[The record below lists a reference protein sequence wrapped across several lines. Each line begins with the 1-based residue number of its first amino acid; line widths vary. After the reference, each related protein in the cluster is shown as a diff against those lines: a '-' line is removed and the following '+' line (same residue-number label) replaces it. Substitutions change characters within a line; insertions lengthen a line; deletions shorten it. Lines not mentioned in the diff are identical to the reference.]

1 MPKNKKPSG
10 FQPIEYTPGVQNRPA
25 VSEVGTSTPAPKPV
39 KAQSA
44 PTKPQ
49 TAADLKKEN

>member
-1 MPKNKKPSG
+1 MPKSKKPQG

-25 VSEVGTSTPAPKPV
+25 VSEVDFSTPAPKPV
-39 KAQSA
+39 KAQTA
-44 PTKPQ
+44 PPKPQ